1 MKTIQHTNTLFS
13 YDGPQVF
20 EAQDATGGQYI
31 AVAVATLNGM
41 DRYLVTGVVPER
53 LRQFRTGRIDLRALL
68 VEAGAGEWYLTTPA
82 AGLDQPL
89 TLAPQRASI
98 EASGFLPDEGF
109 VLHDAPP
116 NQGASVSQD
125 PETKNDQPNP
135 TRMVGLSA
143 LTRNGDKLPPK

>member
-20 EAQDATGGQYI
+20 EAQDTTGGQYI
-31 AVAVATLNGM
+31 AVAVETLNGL

-53 LRQFRTGRIDLRALL
+53 LRQFRAGILDLRSLL
-68 VEAGAGEWYLTTPA
+68 VEAGTGEWYLTTPA

-89 TLAPQRASI
+89 ALAPQRTSI

-116 NQGASVSQD
+116 NQGESVSQD

-135 TRMVGLSA
+135 TRTVGFSA
-143 LTRNGDKLPPK
+143 LTKNGDKLSSK